1 MDLLTDPQTWAS
13 FLTLSALEIV
23 LGVDNVLFLAIVT
36 AKLPPEQRQKARLI
50 GLSLALFMRVGFLLS
65 LTWIMGLREPIF
77 TLAGFAFSWR
87 DLILLLGGL
96 FLLYKATTEMHDT
109 VQGGPHDAPG
119 GPAHGQ
125 PPAKFSAVIVQIV
138 ILDLVFSL
146 DSILTAI
153 GMAQHVEVMIAA
165 VVVAIVVML
174 MAAGPLGDFV
184 NDNPTVKVLALA
196 FLLLVGVALVADAM
210 HFHIPRGYLYFA
222 IAFSAGVEALNLLM
236 RRRTSKNG
244 NGGISPP

>member
-1 MDLLTDPQTWAS
+1 MDLLADPQTWAS

-36 AKLPPEQRQKARLI
+36 AKLPPEQRARARLI
-50 GLSLALFMRVGFLLS
+50 GLGLALFMRVGFLLS
-65 LTWIMGLREPIF
+65 LTWIMGLKTPIF
-77 TLAGFAFSWR
+77 TIDEFAFSWR

-109 VQGGPHDAPG
+109 VQGGHEAPG

-125 PPAKFSAVIVQIV
+125 PPARFSTVIVQIV

-174 MAAGPLGDFV
+174 IAAGPLGDFV
-184 NDNPTVKVLALA
+184 NHNPTVKVLALA

-222 IAFSAGVEALNLLM
+222 IAFSASVEALNLFM
-236 RRRTSKNG
+236 RRKMESKS
-244 NGGISPP
+244 NGGMSPP

>member
-36 AKLPPEQRQKARLI
+36 AKLPPDQRQKARLI

-65 LTWIMGLREPIF
+65 LTWIMGLRQPIF
-77 TLAGFAFSWR
+77 TAFDFAFSWR

-109 VQGGPHDAPG
+109 VQGSAHDAAG
-119 GPAHGQ
+119 GPSHGQ
-125 PPAKFSAVIVQIV
+125 PPARFSSVIVQIV

-153 GMAQHVEVMIAA
+153 GMAPHVEVMIAA
-165 VVVAIVVML
+165 VVVAIIVML
-174 MAAGPLGDFV
+174 VAAGPLGEFV

-236 RRRTSKNG
+236 RRRMDKRA
-244 NGGISPP
+244 NGGITPP